1 MISLQQKVTI
11 SSEVLSQEV
20 DGETVLLD
28 LESEN
33 YFGLD
38 EVGTRIWQLLKDG
51 NGLQTVFN
59 TLLGEYDVEEKQLE
73 KDLQNHIAHLVEEG
87 LISLADPTSDDS
99 KG

>member
-1 MISLQQKVTI
+1 MILLQQKVTI

-38 EVGTRIWQLLKDG
+38 EVATRIWQLLKDG
-51 NGLQTVFN
+51 NNLQTVFD
-59 TLLGEYDVEEKQLE
+59 TLLGEYDVKEKQLE
-73 KDLQNHIAHLVEEG
+73 KDLQEHILHLVEEG
-87 LISLADPTSDDS
+87 LISLTDPIPDDP

>member
-38 EVGTRIWQLLKDG
+38 EVGTRIWQLLNEG
-51 NGLQTVFN
+51 SNLQTVFDI
-59 TLLGEYDVEEKQLE
+59 LLGEYDVDEKQLE
-73 KDLQNHIAHLVEEG
+73 KDIQDHVARLVEAG
-87 LISLADPTSDDS
+87 LVSLISLNPDDS
-99 KG
+99 KS

>member
-11 SSEVLSQEV
+11 SPEVLSQEV

-28 LESEN
+28 LESES

-38 EVGTRIWQLLKDG
+38 EVATRIWQLLKDG
-51 NGLQTVFN
+51 NKLQTVFD

-73 KDLQNHIAHLVEEG
+73 KDLQEHILHLVEEG
-87 LISLADPTSDDS
+87 LISLTDPTPDDS

>member
-28 LESEN
+28 LESES

-38 EVGTRIWQLLKDG
+38 EVGTRIWQLLNEG
-51 NGLQTVFN
+51 SNLQTVFDI
-59 TLLGEYDVEEKQLE
+59 LLGEYDVDEKQLE
-73 KDLQNHIAHLVEEG
+73 KDIQDHVARLVEAG
-87 LISLADPTSDDS
+87 LVSLISLNPDDS
-99 KG
+99 KS